1 MNFLKHC
8 DQYKAFHK
16 MPNRAYFYNSKNMGG
31 PEINNLNII
40 NGFLREI
47 DTLRALDMPQ
57 ALPQALSQKPRQRQ
71 LPPTPNQDD
80 IYASFRGCARQQQS
94 YAFSNLNY
102 KKTRLNS
109 GRS

>member
-1 MNFLKHC
+1 MDFLKHC

-16 MPNRAYFYNSKNMGG
+16 MPNRVYFYNSKNMGE
-31 PEINNLNII
+31 PEMDNVNII

-47 DTLRALDMPQ
+47 DTLRALDMPPS
-57 ALPQALSQKPRQRQ
+57 LPQKPRQRQ
-71 LPPTPNQDD
+71 LPPTPNQGD

-94 YAFSNLNY
+94 FAFSNLNY
-102 KKTRLNS
+102 KKARLNS